1 MESRQV
7 FHGAMRNLEDRLIE
21 MSDLVGRAVSGSV
34 DALVDH
40 DADRAQAIVDGDERV
55 NAMWVEIEQGVMTV
69 IATQQPMAGDLR
81 EVLAITGIAIDL
93 ERVGDHAKR
102 IASVAVEQA
111 SQAPMPQDVTLQRMA
126 GLAEELLRL
135 ELDAF
140 VRRDS
145 ELAREVA
152 ARDRQIDDLYDQ
164 VYAQI
169 VERMTREPETIGRG
183 QRLLSVAKSL
193 ERVGDHVTNIGER
206 VVFLTTGE
214 LVELN

>member
-7 FHGAMRNLEDRLIE
+7 FHNALRELEDRLIE
-21 MSDLVGRAVSGSV
+21 MSDLVGRAILGAV

-40 DADRAQAIVDGDERV
+40 DAERARAIVAGDERV
-55 NAMWVEIEQGVMTV
+55 NAMWTQVEQGVMTV

-81 EVLAITGIAIDL
+81 ELLAITGIAIDL
-93 ERVGDHAKR
+93 ERVGDHGKR
-102 IASVAVEQA
+102 IAMVAVEEA
-111 SQAPMPQDVTLQRMA
+111 AEAPLPPNVALQRMA
-126 GLAEELLRL
+126 GLAEELLRR

-140 VRRDS
+140 VARDAD
-145 ELAREVA
+145 LAREVA
-152 ARDRQIDDLYDQ
+152 ARDRQVDELYDQ

-169 VERMTREPETIGRG
+169 VAQMTEHPETIGRG
-183 QRLLSVAKSL
+183 QRLLTVAKSL

-206 VVFLTTGE
+206 VVFLTTGQ